1 LLLAVVGA
9 ALALV
14 ILRRPAPEGAVT
26 PLPDFPFETMEPVV
40 EAQFVAARR
49 RAEAAPH
56 DADAVGEF
64 GMLFHAYGFH
74 AMAETC
80 YERAHTLD
88 PVSLRWLGY
97 LARARLAVG
106 SFDEASAAFAQ
117 LLAGDP
123 DDVAGLVLK
132 AEADRQAHRLD
143 DALAGYERAIGIDT
157 HVPQAHCGAGRV
169 LLELGRLD
177 EAITHLTVATLQA
190 ESYGTARYAL
200 GEALREKGDREAA
213 MTQFA
218 LARKHSEVEPE
229 LNDPLMVEVALLRRG
244 AIDALHEGIDLL
256 RDGHLSDALP
266 KLEEAVRLAPDLAEA
281 QSQLG
286 AALLLA
292 GADDR
297 AESHLRR
304 ALEIDPDFVDA
315 RYNLGLLA
323 HRRGEAATAAAHF
336 AHAVSVRGDHFDA
349 HLGLGAVLPALGRRD
364 EAITHLERA
373 LALRP
378 ADARPYK
385 RLAALLAAAGR
396 HHEALGVLRR
406 GHLELPDDASVTDR
420 LAWHLATCPDPSLRD
435 AGEALTLTRTVVR
448 RTGGD
453 IPQALS
459 TLAAAL
465 AGTGAFEDA
474 LAALERAETLVA
486 RQGSD
491 EALARRLAG
500 QRAEYLQGSLF
511 LEPSGR

>member
-1 LLLAVVGA
+1 MLIVVGGA
-9 ALALV
+9 ALVLV
-14 ILRRPAPEGAVT
+14 ILLRPVPEGGGPA
-26 PLPDFPFETMEPVV
+26 LPEFPFETMEPLV

-49 RAEAAPH
+49 RAAAAPR
-56 DADAVGEF
+56 DAEAVGEF

-80 YERAHTLD
+80 YERAHALA
-88 PVSLRWLGY
+88 PSSPRWLGY
-97 LARARLAVG
+97 LARARLALG
-106 SFDEASAAFAQ
+106 RFDEASATLAE

-132 AEADRQAHRLD
+132 AEADRQARHLD
-143 DALAGYERAIGIDT
+143 DALAGFERAIEIDAR
-157 HVPQAHCGAGRV
+157 VPQAHCGAGRV

-177 EAITHLTVATLQA
+177 EAIAHLTAATLQA

-213 MTQFA
+213 KTQFA
-218 LARKHSEVEPE
+218 LAREQSEVEPE

-292 GADDR
+292 GSDDR
-297 AESHLRR
+297 AERHLRR
-304 ALEIDPDFVDA
+304 ALEIDPDFVEA

-378 ADARPYK
+378 SDARPYK

-396 HHEALGVLRR
+396 HREALGVLRR
-406 GHLELPDDASVTDR
+406 GHLELPEDASVADR

-435 AGEALTLTRTVVR
+435 AGESLTLARTVVR

-453 IPQALS
+453 IPQTLS

-474 LAALERAETLVA
+474 LAALEQAETLLA
-486 RQGSD
+486 RRGRD

-500 QRAEYLQGSLF
+500 QRAAYLQGSLF
-511 LEPSGR
+511 LEPTGW